1 VKQRR
6 RVAAYGIS
14 RDAEG
19 RVLLVRASDQ
29 DDAPGSWGLP
39 GGGVRHA
46 EAPRDAAVREYRE
59 ETGLD
64 VELTG
69 LRGLL
74 SDVVPLPARGVVM
87 HCDRVLY
94 DAEVVGGTLRYE
106 VDGTSDHVEW
116 IEPARL
122 ADLPLLDYAR
132 RALGLPDGVVVEPP
146 SDPAVI
152 ASAVRDVD
160 PARTRVQRFAAYG
173 LVTDPA
179 GRLLL
184 TRISAGYPGAGTWH
198 LPGGGTDFGELPEDG
213 LLRELTEETGQ
224 PGRVTGLLDVT
235 DFHNPSAM
243 GPEGRAMDWHTI
255 RAVYR
260 VVVDEP
266 TVPRVIEATGGS
278 TDQVAWYQMV
288 DLPGIRL
295 NQFAR
300 SVITEHLD

>member
-1 VKQRR
+1 MKQRR

-14 RDAEG
+14 RDADG
-19 RVLLVRASDQ
+19 RVLLVRASNQ

-46 EAPRDAAVREYRE
+46 ESPRDAAVREYRE

-69 LRGLL
+69 LRGVLT
-74 SDVVPLPARGVVM
+74 DVVPLPARGVVM

-94 DAEVVGGTLRYE
+94 DARVVGGTLRDE
-106 VDGTSDHVEW
+106 AHGTSDRAEW
-116 IEPARL
+116 VEPARL
-122 ADLPLLDYAR
+122 AGLPLLGYAR
-132 RALGLPDGVVVEPP
+132 QALGVPGGVVVEPS
-146 SDPAVI
+146 SDPDMI
-152 ASAVRDVD
+152 AGAVRDVD

-184 TRISAGYPGAGTWH
+184 TRISEGYPGAGTWH

-213 LLRELTEETGQ
+213 LLRELAEETGQ
-224 PGRVTGLLDVT
+224 VGRVTRLLDVT
-235 DFHNPSAM
+235 HYHNPAAM
-243 GPEGRAMDWHTI
+243 GPEGRPMDWHTI
-255 RAVYR
+255 RVVYR
-260 VVVDEP
+260 AVVDEP
-266 TVPRVIEATGGS
+266 TVPRVVEATGGS
-278 TDQVAWYQMV
+278 TDQVAWYEPAE
-288 DLPGIRL
+288 LPAIRL

-300 SVITEHLD
+300 SVITEHLT

>member
-106 VDGTSDHVEW
+106 VDGTSDCVEW

-122 ADLPLLDYAR
+122 ADEEIPLDSLV
-132 RALGLPDGVVVEPP
+132 GV
-146 SDPAVI
+146 
-152 ASAVRDVD
+152 R
-160 PARTRVQRFAAYG
+160 
-173 LVTDPA
+173 
-179 GRLLL
+179 
-184 TRISAGYPGAGTWH
+184 
-198 LPGGGTDFGELPEDG
+198 
-213 LLRELTEETGQ
+213 
-224 PGRVTGLLDVT
+224 
-235 DFHNPSAM
+235 
-243 GPEGRAMDWHTI
+243 
-255 RAVYR
+255 
-260 VVVDEP
+260 
-266 TVPRVIEATGGS
+266 
-278 TDQVAWYQMV
+278 
-288 DLPGIRL
+288 
-295 NQFAR
+295 
-300 SVITEHLD
+300 